1 MRPNRLTRYAESRSG
16 VVASTASFA
25 GNVASAIGACG
36 RVFSTKDPVETERL
50 YAQSLGVDRDRAHE
64 DVFYVG
70 QRLRLLSLAIDDEP
84 DELVCGAARVLVAF
98 VAAGRPPDQRLDEVE
113 AAFAPLRAA
122 TDDGQTGQ
130 VIAELL
136 PPYLDAWRRALG

>member
-1 MRPNRLTRYAESRSG
+1 MRPNRLTRLAESRSG
-16 VVASTASFA
+16 VVASAASFA
-25 GNVASAIGACG
+25 GNLASAIGAGG

-50 YAQSLGVDRDRAHE
+50 YAQSVGVDRDRAHE

-84 DELVCGAARVLVAF
+84 DELVCGAARFLVAF

-122 TDDGQTGQ
+122 TDDRQSGQ
-130 VIAELL
+130 VIAALL
-136 PPYLDAWRRALG
+136 PPYLDAWRRALS